1 MAASRGAVVARSPR
15 AWRHPH
21 TTAPQRKIFEVQCR
35 PVTARDTYPNGRK
48 RPHVSFEVER
58 LSQLVESQDQQLSDL
73 RALARR
79 GDSRIA
85 ELGEQLRR
93 SQGELESKS
102 LRFYQA
108 AAEIPAD
115 VEQLGGRLCGVLN
128 AALVEAEEI
137 RAEADQFAETTRVQ
151 AEERAAAIIAEAQQ
165 EYESAAK
172 LWADLLAKSE
182 QARADIAR
190 MREQAT
196 LEGAQILAEAESLA
210 GEVLARV
217 QRDVDAQITAA
228 QTKLDELNQVRA
240 KTIAQLKYF
249 YDRFTA
255 LEYPVREI
263 DAVRTIS
270 LAPAPSRTYST
281 YGAHAA
287 HDVGMTHESLGD
299 VG

>member
-1 MAASRGAVVARSPR
+1 MAGAVVTRSPR
-15 AWRHPH
+15 AWRHRQ
-21 TTAPQRKIFEVQCR
+21 TIARRLKIIEVQFR
-35 PVTARDTYPNGRK
+35 PVTASDTYPNGRK
-48 RPHVSFEVER
+48 RTHVSFEVER

-93 SQGELESKS
+93 SQGELESMS
-102 LRFYQA
+102 SRFYQA

-115 VEQLGGRLCGVLN
+115 VEQLGDRLCGVLN

-137 RAEADQFAETTRVQ
+137 RAEAHQFAETTGVQ
-151 AEERAAAIIAEAQQ
+151 AEERAAAIIAEAQL

-182 QARADIAR
+182 QARADIAQ

-210 GEVLARV
+210 REVLARV
-217 QRDVDAQITAA
+217 QRDVDAQ
-228 QTKLDELNQVRA
+228 
-240 KTIAQLKYF
+240 
-249 YDRFTA
+249 
-255 LEYPVREI
+255 
-263 DAVRTIS
+263 
-270 LAPAPSRTYST
+270 
-281 YGAHAA
+281 
-287 HDVGMTHESLGD
+287 
-299 VG
+299 

>member
-1 MAASRGAVVARSPR
+1 
-15 AWRHPH
+15 
-21 TTAPQRKIFEVQCR
+21 
-35 PVTARDTYPNGRK
+35 
-48 RPHVSFEVER
+48 VSFEVER

-93 SQGELESKS
+93 SQGELESMS
-102 LRFYQA
+102 SRFYQA

-115 VEQLGGRLCGVLN
+115 VEQLGDRLCGVLN

-137 RAEADQFAETTRVQ
+137 RAEAHQFAETTGVQ
-151 AEERAAAIIAEAQQ
+151 AEERAAAIIAEAQL

-182 QARADIAR
+182 QARADIAQ

-210 GEVLARV
+210 RDVLARV
-217 QRDVDAQITAA
+217 QRDVDAQIKAA

-263 DAVRTIS
+263 DEVRTIS
-270 LAPAPSRTYST
+270 LAPAPSRTYAT

-287 HDVGMTHESLGD
+287 HDVGMTHEPLGD